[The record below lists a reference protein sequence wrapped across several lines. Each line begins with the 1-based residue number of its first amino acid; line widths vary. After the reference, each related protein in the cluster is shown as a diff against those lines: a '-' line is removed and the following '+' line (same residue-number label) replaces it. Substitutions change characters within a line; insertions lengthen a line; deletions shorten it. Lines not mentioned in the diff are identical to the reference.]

1 VIFVFCFNYTF
12 VETKNYTM
20 KTNTPT
26 KLQDLQ
32 MDKSLYRHK
41 IKYLQKILSID
52 DILQIKFSGVHKEKI
67 KELRLI
73 QNHIPFNLQ
82 MEIKM
87 IIKDSIDYYQRQIDA
102 IENMI
107 SQIDF

>member
-1 VIFVFCFNYTF
+1 
-12 VETKNYTM
+12 M
-20 KTNTPT
+20 KSNTPT

-32 MDKSLYRHK
+32 MDKSLYHHK
-41 IKYLQKILSID
+41 IRYLKKILSID
-52 DILQIKFSGVHKEKI
+52 DILQIKFSGIQAKKI
-67 KELRLI
+67 KELALI

-102 IENMI
+102 IDNMI

>member
-1 VIFVFCFNYTF
+1 
-12 VETKNYTM
+12 M

-26 KLQDLQ
+26 KLQDLR
-32 MDKSLYRHK
+32 MDRSLYQHK
-41 IKYLQKILSID
+41 IRYLKKVLSIE

-67 KELRLI
+67 RELSLI

-82 MEIKM
+82 MELKM
-87 IIKDSIDYYQRQIDA
+87 IIKDSIDYYERQIAA
-102 IENMI
+102 IDNMI